1 MIQKLIVIIKIR
13 IIVFLL
19 KTFMGVNIN
28 IILDMI
34 EVCVILFYRS
44 YGIFK
49 LCYLHNVNFMVK
61 LI

>member
-1 MIQKLIVIIKIR
+1 MIQKSIVVIKII

-34 EVCVILFYRS
+34 EVCAILFYRR
-44 YGIFK
+44 YWIFK
-49 LCYLHNVNFMVK
+49 LCYLHNINFMVK